1 MMLLVRG
8 VFINFVISI
17 GYICDFILFLFEN
30 CGKNIFGYINIL
42 ILGKCKCK
50 CDFYVFVGYVYL
62 FVYFFWKE

>member
-1 MMLLVRG
+1 MMLLVSG

-17 GYICDFILFLFEN
+17 
-30 CGKNIFGYINIL
+30 GYINIL

>member
-1 MMLLVRG
+1 MMLLVSG

-17 GYICDFILFLFEN
+17 GYICGF
-30 CGKNIFGYINIL
+30 IFGYINIL